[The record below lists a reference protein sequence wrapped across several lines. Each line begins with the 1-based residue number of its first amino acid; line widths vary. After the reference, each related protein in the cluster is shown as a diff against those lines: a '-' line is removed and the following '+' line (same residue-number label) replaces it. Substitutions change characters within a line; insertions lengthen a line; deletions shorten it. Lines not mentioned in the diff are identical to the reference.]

1 MPLREPSTTSEASIL
16 RHQLRDAY
24 VETDRL
30 RKLAEKEAARADS
43 QYGDANAA
51 RRASACATSEAER
64 LSREVIALRVARDN
78 TAAALEDSNTYAKKL
93 ENKVAGPGGFLVDQN
108 AKLRHALT
116 ETVAQHSVSN
126 LLESRGLYIYA
137 SGK

>member
-1 MPLREPSTTSEASIL
+1 MPLREPSTTSEASLL
-16 RHQLRDAY
+16 RHQLRDAH
-24 VETDRL
+24 VESDRL

-51 RRASACATSEAER
+51 RRASACAISEAER
-64 LSREVIALRVARDN
+64 LSREVLALRVARDH

-108 AKLRHALT
+108 AKLRNALN
-116 ETVAQHSVSN
+116 ETVAQHSVSIIGDW
-126 LLESRGLYIYA
+126 ERFFFCR
-137 SGK
+137 